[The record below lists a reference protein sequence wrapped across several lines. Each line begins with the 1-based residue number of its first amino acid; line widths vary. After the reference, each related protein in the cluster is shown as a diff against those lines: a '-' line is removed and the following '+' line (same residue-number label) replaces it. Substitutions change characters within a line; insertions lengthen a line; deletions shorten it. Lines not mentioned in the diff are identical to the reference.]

1 MSKKEELSWQLTNLW
16 YIILSETSNYFLMM
30 TRQQENEW
38 ERTFT
43 YNNMKKYTAAQLQT
57 EVDNARAF
65 CIKQKYFEAE

>member
-30 TRQQENEW
+30 TRTQENEW

-57 EVDNARAF
+57 EVDKARAF
-65 CIKQKYFEAE
+65 CIDKGFFKI